1 MRSTNNFE
9 DDIAS
14 AESGGQMTG
23 KQAIDVL
30 MELRIYSRSEK
41 EREAAKIA
49 IDAIKKRSFDTIHDV
64 SSIEDI
70 HNAIHPNTICF
81 HGKGKS
87 SVPVQTKT
95 DKCADWMEKQ
105 VEKCVDT
112 YRIKNVAY
120 GDSFGTSFK
129 KYGAISSL
137 VRIGDKFNRF
147 ESLVLGAENKVKDES
162 IKDTLLDMANYCLM
176 AAYEIEQEDKPIE

>member
-1 MRSTNNFE
+1 MTDYIPSVSSFE
-9 DDIAS
+9 DIS
-14 AESGGQMTG
+14 NH
-23 KQAIDVL
+23 
-30 MELRIYSRSEK
+30 
-41 EREAAKIA
+41 
-49 IDAIKKRSFDTIHDV
+49 F
-64 SSIEDI
+64 
-70 HNAIHPNTICF
+70 HPNTICF
-81 HGKGKS
+81 HGKSKTS
-87 SVPVQTKT
+87 TPTQTKT

-105 VEKCVDT
+105 TKKCVDT

-120 GDSFGTSFK
+120 GDSFGASFK